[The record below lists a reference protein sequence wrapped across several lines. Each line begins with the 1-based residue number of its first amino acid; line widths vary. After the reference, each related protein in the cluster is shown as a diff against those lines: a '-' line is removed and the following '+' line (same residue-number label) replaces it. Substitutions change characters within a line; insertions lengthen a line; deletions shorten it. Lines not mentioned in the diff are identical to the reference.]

1 MSAYGII
8 QIVNVNE
15 IKKWRF
21 AFCVLRFAQEIFFG
35 HSFFIFVF
43 PTIKALIQFIVNK
56 ICQWLDLNQGSLVSE
71 ATALPNAFQDMHGIS
86 RHSNNH

>member
-21 AFCVLRFAQEIFFG
+21 AFCVLLRK
-35 HSFFIFVF
+35 SFLDILFYFCLSN
-43 PTIKALIQFIVNK
+43 TALIQFIVNK

-71 ATALPNAFQDMHGIS
+71 ATALPNAFQEMHGIS